1 MLSSEVST
9 ATDCPPPPQWSAG
22 LRRNEFRLGS
32 ALLIALFLSAG
43 CGRGPEVGKVH
54 GTVTLDGKPL
64 PKAVVTF
71 VPVGGGR
78 QSSGFT
84 DADGHYQLSFLGER
98 MGARLG
104 KHKVSI
110 HTSGTEETGRT
121 HEKER
126 VPVRYNTETTL
137 EREVAGGG
145 NEFNFDLSSI

>member
-1 MLSSEVST
+1 MLSAEVSN
-9 ATDCPPPPQWSAG
+9 ATNCPAPPQWSPG

-43 CGRGPEVGKVH
+43 CGGGPAVGKVH

-71 VPVGGGR
+71 IPVGGGR

-84 DADGHYQLSFLGER
+84 DADGRYLLWFLGDR
-98 MGARLG
+98 MGARVG
-104 KHKVSI
+104 KHKVRI

-126 VPVRYNTETTL
+126 VPEKYNTETTL
-137 EREVAGGG
+137 ECEV
-145 NEFNFDLSSI
+145 